1 MGSSVFCLS
10 IRSIALIPFILVE
23 FYNQCKKDKEAKME
37 KKKIKKIKSNKLL
50 PTFSN
55 ICKSNNN
62 INLSNKKAEYL
73 KLTCFIHFKLK
84 SDYNLEEK
92 ISTMLEIQLA

>member
-10 IRSIALIPFILVE
+10 TRSIALIPFILVE
-23 FYNQCKKDKEAKME
+23 FYNQSKKDKEAKMK
-37 KKKIKKIKSNKLL
+37 KKKIKRNKLL

-62 INLSNKKAEYL
+62 INLSNKKAE
-73 KLTCFIHFKLK
+73 KV
-84 SDYNLEEK
+84 
-92 ISTMLEIQLA
+92 

>member
-23 FYNQCKKDKEAKME
+23 FYNQCKKDKEAKIK
-37 KKKIKKIKSNKLL
+37 KKKINSNKLL

>member
-10 IRSIALIPFILVE
+10 TRSIALIPFILVE
-23 FYNQCKKDKEAKME
+23 FYNQCKKDKEAKM
-37 KKKIKKIKSNKLL
+37 KKKNKNKSNKLL

-62 INLSNKKAEYL
+62 INLSNKKAE
-73 KLTCFIHFKLK
+73 
-84 SDYNLEEK
+84 K
-92 ISTMLEIQLA
+92 I

>member
-37 KKKIKKIKSNKLL
+37 KKKN
-50 PTFSN
+50 
-55 ICKSNNN
+55 
-62 INLSNKKAEYL
+62 
-73 KLTCFIHFKLK
+73 
-84 SDYNLEEK
+84 
-92 ISTMLEIQLA
+92 